1 MAQGPPG
8 EFSDPGPDDDAGPS
22 TRPGRGVAQG
32 AAPDDDRLD
41 APGPDRDDDAA
52 RPRRVRRLLVPAV
65 GLLVLAVVSGVLLLS
80 QERDRRTPQAAVQA
94 YVDLVEAG
102 DLEAATALVPVPGS
116 SEVVR
121 RPPPAIPSP
130 DESRVPGRT
139 PTAPPPLQVVR
150 NAGLLTSDSYAANP
164 GMTDVVVSPPPSG
177 STTAVGATVQVPL
190 TYVVRDFPAATTL
203 RVERLPDAFPGLPV
217 WRVVDSLAVPTIV
230 RTDDPDLGRTS
241 LSGVPA
247 EASGEEGEGYEQI
260 ATMLYPG
267 VYPVTF
273 DEGTYLSADPLDLRV
288 AAPRE
293 PVLASDVAPATGVL
307 RVGPSNASY
316 DLATAEAAAFLD
328 GCAAATTDA
337 DAARCP
343 DAYREELA
351 AGTRATFVTGIT
363 RVGLQAASGTTPDG
377 DVRPYLL
384 GWVEGTVVVS
394 TPDGARNEPF
404 SLQLTVTIDGDDATV
419 RVASTPVLGQ
429 AGEA

>member
-1 MAQGPPG
+1 
-8 EFSDPGPDDDAGPS
+8 
-22 TRPGRGVAQG
+22 
-32 AAPDDDRLD
+32 
-41 APGPDRDDDAA
+41 
-52 RPRRVRRLLVPAV
+52 VP
-65 GLLVLAVVSGVLLLS
+65 
-80 QERDRRTPQAAVQA
+80 E
-94 YVDLVEAG
+94 
-102 DLEAATALVPVPGS
+102 
-116 SEVVR
+116 
-121 RPPPAIPSP
+121 
-130 DESRVPGRT
+130 RT

-150 NAGLLTSDSYAANP
+150 NADLLTNDSYAANP

-177 STTAVGATVQVPL
+177 SAAEVGATVEVPL

-217 WRVVDSLAVPTIV
+217 WRVVDTLAVPTIV
-230 RTDDPDLGRTS
+230 RTDDPDLGRTF

-337 DAARCP
+337 EAAACP
-343 DAYREELA
+343 DAYREGLA
-351 AGTRATFVTGIT
+351 AGDRPTFVTGIT

-394 TPDGARNEPF
+394 APDGARNEPF